1 MRSLSYNAEQVR
13 RLDTDRF
20 LCTLFAARS
29 RREALFALYAF
40 NLEVA
45 RIRELV
51 SEPLLG
57 AMRLQWWRDTI
68 EGIYSGSPEIKEA
81 AAGSEVV
88 AGLTDAVQR
97 FGLTRGHFERLL
109 AARAFDLGDG
119 RLPDLDALLAYAE
132 GTSATLTAL
141 ALETLWPQEPGAHGR
156 GKLPEAALAAGRDV
170 GIAWALTG
178 LLRAVGFHARSRRL
192 YLPQSLLDEAGVRA
206 SDVFGLHQTAGLAKA
221 AEAVADRAR
230 AHLAAARQMR
240 RQVPRAAHPALLPA
254 VLADAYL
261 GRLGRV
267 RYDVFDPKLDIAKPI
282 RQLRLVMAAARGR
295 Y

>member
-13 RLDTDRF
+13 RLDPDRF
-20 LCTLFAARS
+20 LCTLFAAPS

-57 AMRLQWWRDTI
+57 AMRLQWWRETI
-68 EGIYSGSPEIKEA
+68 AGIYSGSPEVG
-81 AAGSEVV
+81 AAGEVV
-88 AGLTDAVQR
+88 AGLAEAVRR

-109 AARAFDLGDG
+109 AARAFDLDEE

-141 ALETLWPQEPGAHGR
+141 ALEVLWPQESAAR
-156 GKLPEAALAAGRDV
+156 GPRKLPEAALAAGRDV

-178 LLRAVGFHARSRRL
+178 LLRAVGFHARARRL

-206 SDVFGLHQTAGLAKA
+206 SDVFGLRPTAGLAKA

-230 AHLAAARQMR
+230 AHLAAARKLR
-240 RQVPRAAHPALLPA
+240 RKVPRAAHPALLPA

-261 GRLGRV
+261 GRLGRAG
-267 RYDVFDPKLDIAKPI
+267 YDVFDPKLKIAKPI
-282 RQLRLVMAAARGR
+282 RQLRLALAAARGR